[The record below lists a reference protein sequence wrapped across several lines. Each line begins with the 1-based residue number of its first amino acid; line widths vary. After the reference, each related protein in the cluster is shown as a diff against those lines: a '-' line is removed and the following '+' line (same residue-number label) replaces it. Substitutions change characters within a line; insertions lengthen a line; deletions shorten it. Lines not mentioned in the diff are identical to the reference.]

1 MADEALIGRV
11 HELSDLELA
20 TLLCLVAQ
28 EHCIIDTDP
37 VALDDL
43 VQELELVA
51 SKVFG
56 LSSAVVDCTEHT
68 SLDDFAHAI
77 LSVEGSPTRSNSPV
91 RTRQDSYF
99 LYTPAFPSITRSPVS
114 ETFADNK
121 TMANVII
128 AKNLDEAPRQVQIQA
143 LELMRTKR
151 IFTRTSVQNAPKR
164 FLFIAL
170 LAGGEGP
177 RLSKHLNDYM
187 FISHFHDPED
197 GFPNLED
204 MYDDGNSISS
214 VVKRSPTQEPDG
226 LLGSRISPTDIENLA
241 QLSDQATVSVEVKR
255 YQQNII
261 SFLRVHRAV
270 AGGIS
275 VQATKHFD
283 KLAKCLAPLHNLTYA
298 TPSLI
303 ALAARKVYLHRIE
316 IVKPEKERSMQ
327 WGSNLDAVAAI
338 LEGVGAEDVIEDVL
352 GPSGAEAPL

>member
-1 MADEALIGRV
+1 VI
-11 HELSDLELA
+11 
-20 TLLCLVAQ
+20 
-28 EHCIIDTDP
+28 
-37 VALDDL
+37 
-43 VQELELVA
+43 
-51 SKVFG
+51 
-56 LSSAVVDCTEHT
+56 DCTEHT

-77 LSVEGSPTRSNSPV
+77 LSVESSPTRSNSPV

-99 LYTPAFPSITRSPVS
+99 LHAPAFPSITRSPVS

-121 TMANVII
+121 MIANVII

-214 VVKRSPTQEPDG
+214 VVKRSPTREPNG
-226 LLGSRISPTDIENLA
+226 LLESRIS
-241 QLSDQATVSVEVKR
+241 STVR
-255 YQQNII
+255 
-261 SFLRVHRAV
+261 SFFGFVR
-270 AGGIS
+270 
-275 VQATKHFD
+275 T
-283 KLAKCLAPLHNLTYA
+283 
-298 TPSLI
+298 
-303 ALAARKVYLHRIE
+303 
-316 IVKPEKERSMQ
+316 
-327 WGSNLDAVAAI
+327 
-338 LEGVGAEDVIEDVL
+338 
-352 GPSGAEAPL
+352 